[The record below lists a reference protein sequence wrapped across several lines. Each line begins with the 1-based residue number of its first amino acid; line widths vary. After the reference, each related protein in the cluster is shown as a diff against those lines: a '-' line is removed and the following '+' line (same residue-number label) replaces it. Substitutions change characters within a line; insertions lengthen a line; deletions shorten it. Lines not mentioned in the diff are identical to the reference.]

1 MDKNFYLRKSKELI
15 SKTQQAL
22 IDEASRRCE
31 FENRMWSCIENGDYE
46 TLREITKEGMPS
58 VIWKRQFY
66 GENCERPFD
75 TLNASELK
83 DIMTIFLAVCSRY
96 AVRGGA
102 SPIAVRT
109 VEDLVRTDFSNNVSL
124 DNLINLIDV
133 YSYSM
138 TELVRENKGKTF
150 GIVEKACGYVTSH
163 VYAPLSVLSVAKA
176 LKVNAHTLSV
186 KFSKE
191 KQMPLKAFI
200 VKAKCEEA
208 KALLKNTAMT
218 IAEISE
224 ELCFSSQSH
233 FQRAFN
239 AVLGVTPNKY
249 RQNPL

>member
-1 MDKNFYLRKSKELI
+1 MDKNFYLRKSKEMI
-15 SKTQQAL
+15 SKTPQAH

-31 FENRMWSCIENGDYE
+31 FENKLWSCIENGDYE
-46 TLREITKEGMPS
+46 MLREITKEGMPS

-102 SPIAVRT
+102 SPISVRT
-109 VEDLVRTDFSNNVSL
+109 VEDLVRADFSNNVSL
-124 DNLINLIDV
+124 DTLIDLIDV

-150 GIVEKACGYVTSH
+150 GIVERACGYVTSH
-163 VYAPLSVLSVAKA
+163 VYSPLTALSVAKA

-208 KALLKNTAMT
+208 KALLKNTDMT

-233 FQRAFN
+233 FQRAFKT
-239 AVLGVTPNKY
+239 VFGLTPNKY
-249 RQNPL
+249 RQNPV